1 MRVGG
6 GGGQVQKVHF
16 LRLLV
21 DLFHD
26 ITKVQ
31 VPRIIVSVVFDAGPA
46 LFN

>member
-1 MRVGG
+1 M
-6 GGGQVQKVHF
+6 QKVHF

-21 DLFHD
+21 DLLCD

-31 VPRIIVSVVFDAGPA
+31 VPRIIASVVFDAGPA

>member
-1 MRVGG
+1 MKKG
-6 GGGQVQKVHF
+6 HF

-21 DLFHD
+21 DLLHD